1 MIRDT
6 ATTHSNRSSLDHYKI
21 LVQQKM
27 KVNYR
32 RHMLMDLIIPA
43 VMIFAGSYAC
53 TVDFVADLKPARLLS
68 PLGFPKNVTLFY
80 NN

>member
-1 MIRDT
+1 
-6 ATTHSNRSSLDHYKI
+6 
-21 LVQQKM
+21 
-27 KVNYR
+27 
-32 RHMLMDLIIPA
+32 MLMDLIIPA